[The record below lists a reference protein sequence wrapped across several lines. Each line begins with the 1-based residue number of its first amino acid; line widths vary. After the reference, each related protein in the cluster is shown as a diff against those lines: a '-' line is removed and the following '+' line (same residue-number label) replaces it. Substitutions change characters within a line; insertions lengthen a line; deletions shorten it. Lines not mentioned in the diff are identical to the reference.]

1 MSDSFQTE
9 ASRQAIQ
16 VKRITWIGL
25 VVNLFLAI
33 IKFVVGIIGS
43 SQVVVADAFHSLSD
57 MGTDM
62 AVLLG
67 VNFWTAPAD
76 EEHPYGHWRIETLI
90 TAVIGIS
97 LSLVALGICY
107 KSLATIRDVDL
118 KQPGWIAITGVLVS
132 IFLKEALFRWTIR
145 IGKQSKSQA
154 VIANAWHHR
163 SDAIS
168 SIPALITVAAAAINP
183 NWAFIDHIGAVI
195 IAFIILKVSWDIIV
209 PAFSVLTDRGA
220 SQKEREKIRFIAMG
234 TGGVQLVHAI
244 RTRKLGSG
252 FHADLHVQVNGE
264 MSVREGHDIC
274 EIVKRNLIDSGPD
287 IIDVVVHLEPYE

>member
-9 ASRQAIQ
+9 ASRQTIQ

-25 VVNLFLAI
+25 AVNLFLAI

-76 EEHPYGHWRIETLI
+76 EEHQYGHWRIETLI

-107 KSLATIRDVDL
+107 KSLSTIRDVDL
-118 KQPGWIAITGVLVS
+118 KQPGWIAIPGVLVS

-168 SIPALITVAAAAINP
+168 SIPALFAVAAAAINP

-195 IAFIILKVSWDIIV
+195 VAFIILKVSWDIIV

-220 SQKEREKIRFIAMG
+220 SQKEREKIRSIAME
-234 TGGVQLVHAI
+234 TDGVQLVHAI